1 MSVYGKYI
9 LPWGVNLA
17 CGGKPIARQRAKIV
31 PRAKGEVLEVG
42 IGSGLNLPFYD
53 TAKVKKVW
61 GLDPSPEMRRMA
73 EGVARKVALE
83 VAFLELP
90 GEEIPLPDDSVD
102 TVLVTYT
109 LCTIPDV
116 AQALRQIRRVLKPGA
131 ELLFC
136 EHGLAP
142 DNGVARWQ
150 NRIDPLWSK
159 VSGGCHL
166 NRPIDVLIASA
177 GFRMADMETMYMPG
191 PRTHGFNYWGAAVAG
206 S

>member
-1 MSVYGKYI
+1 
-9 LPWGVNLA
+9 
-17 CGGKPIARQRAKIV
+17 
-31 PRAKGEVLEVG
+31 
-42 IGSGLNLPFYD
+42 
-53 TAKVKKVW
+53 
-61 GLDPSPEMRRMA
+61 MA

>member
-61 GLDPSPEMRRMA
+61 GLEPSPAMRRMA

>member
-61 GLDPSPEMRRMA
+61 GLEPSPEMRRMA
-73 EGVARKVALE
+73 EGVARK